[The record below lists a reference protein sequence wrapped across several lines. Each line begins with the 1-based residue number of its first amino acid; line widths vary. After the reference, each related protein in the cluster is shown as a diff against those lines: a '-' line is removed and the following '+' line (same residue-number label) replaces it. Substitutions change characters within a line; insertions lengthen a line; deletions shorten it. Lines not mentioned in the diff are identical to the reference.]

1 MSLPIGYGF
10 FLSFSKLLYD
20 PASDSGIREVVL
32 MTSEAKTQMAIFWDV
47 ENVSDEALTHKTM
60 TEKIRQS
67 GHVVKAY
74 AFADW
79 DPRRHMAEELYAL
92 GYDLIHIPDSKD
104 NASDYKMASYI
115 LDHLMH
121 YPETTRYVM
130 ITGDGDFKL
139 LVGSLK
145 ERGVELWLISNP
157 VITASELPNLA
168 TMYSDIF
175 SFRPSLDCV
184 RPEDCDESVQSIVQ
198 QRHIAGVQ
206 LQEVIRT
213 ITKTGSKP
221 GAGHAKHVMSSLN
234 PDFNEKRLEFSSW
247 HDFLDWAE
255 AQRYIDQEGEL
266 PGTVLALPK
275 ELTAQSVKISKDVSE
290 AFDFLAMITEENL
303 NEGPPPSL
311 RSLGIQMRERG
322 LEFEK
327 VGYRRFSDFVMSAE
341 KRGRIRIMPAEDEHE
356 GAIVLPVYSPER
368 MTTWFEENV
377 KRLFG
382 ESVNVPKPAF
392 MKKISLMLLETRT
405 TLQQLETYLLDE
417 TVRSKYKGILEASG
431 IPFLP
436 PFQMSMAHILI
447 GKGMKCGD
455 VLAKVNSELHP
466 LGIKLSCPE

>member
-1 MSLPIGYGF
+1 ML
-10 FLSFSKLLYD
+10 
-20 PASDSGIREVVL
+20 ASETKPQL
-32 MTSEAKTQMAIFWDV
+32 AIFWDV
-47 ENVSDEALTHKTM
+47 ENVNDESSTHKAM

-79 DPRRHMAEELYAL
+79 DPLRNMAKELYAL
-92 GYDLIHIPDSKD
+92 GYDLIHVPDNKD

-115 LDHLMH
+115 LDHLIH

-139 LVGSLK
+139 IAGSLK

-157 VITASELPNLA
+157 IITASELPDLA
-168 TMYSDIF
+168 TIYSDIF

-206 LQEVIRT
+206 LQEVVRT
-213 ITKTGSKP
+213 ITNTGSKP
-221 GAGHAKHVMSSLN
+221 GVGHAKHVMKSLN
-234 PDFNEKRLEFSSW
+234 PEFNEHELEFSGW
-247 HDFLDWAE
+247 NEFLEWAE
-255 AQRYIDQEGEL
+255 AQRYIDREGEL
-266 PGTVLALPK
+266 PSTVLSLPK
-275 ELTAQSVKISKDVSE
+275 ELTAQSVKISTEVSE
-290 AFDFLAMITEENL
+290 AFDFLAMITEEEL

-311 RSLGIQMRERG
+311 RSLGIKMRERG

-341 KRGRIRIMPAEDEHE
+341 KRGLIRIMPAEDEHE

-368 MTTWFEENV
+368 MRTLFEKNV

-382 ESVNVPKPAF
+382 EPVNVPKPAF
-392 MKKISLMLLETRT
+392 MKKISMILLETRT
-405 TLQQLETYLLDE
+405 TRQQMEEYLLDE
-417 TVRSKYKGILEASG
+417 SVKSSYKGILTASG

-436 PFQMSMAHILI
+436 PFQMSLAHILI
-447 GKGMKCGD
+447 GKGLNCTD
-455 VLAKVNSELHP
+455 VITRVNSEVSP
-466 LGIKLSCPE
+466 LGIVLSCPE

>member
-1 MSLPIGYGF
+1 MER
-10 FLSFSKLLYD
+10 FLVT
-20 PASDSGIREVVL
+20 SDARPQL
-32 MTSEAKTQMAIFWDV
+32 AIFWDV
-47 ENVSDEALTHKTM
+47 ENVSDESTTHHAM
-60 TEKIRQS
+60 TERIRET

-79 DPRRHMAEELYAL
+79 DPRRDMAEDLYTL
-92 GYDLIHIPDSKD
+92 GYDLIHVPDAKD

-115 LDHLMH
+115 LDHLVH

-157 VITASELPNLA
+157 VITASELPELA
-168 TMYSDIF
+168 NMYSDIF

-184 RPEDCDESVQSIVQ
+184 RPEDCDESVQSIVKL
-198 QRHIAGVQ
+198 RHMAGVQ

-213 ITKTGSKP
+213 IMRTGSKP
-221 GAGHAKHVMSSLN
+221 GVGHAKHVMQSLN
-234 PDFNEKRLEFSSW
+234 PEFSEKELEFAGW

-266 PGTVLALPK
+266 PSTVLALPK
-275 ELTAQSVKISKDVSE
+275 QLTPQSVKLSQEVSE
-290 AFDFLAMITEENL
+290 AFDFLAMITEEDL

-311 RSLGIQMRERG
+311 MDLGIEMRERG

-327 VGYRRFSDFVMSAE
+327 VGYRRFSDFVLSAE
-341 KRGRIRIMPAEDEHE
+341 KRGLIRIMPAEDDDEKV
-356 GAIVLPVYSPER
+356 IVLPVYSSER
-368 MTTWFEENV
+368 MRSWFEENV

-382 ESVNVPKPAF
+382 EAVNVPKPAF
-392 MKKISLMLLETRT
+392 LKKISMVLLETRT
-405 TLQQLETYLLDE
+405 TLKQLESYLTDENVKSTYKSILD
-417 TVRSKYKGILEASG
+417 ASG

-436 PFQMSMAHILI
+436 PFQMSLAHILI
-447 GKGMKCGD
+447 GKGTECPD
-455 VLAKVNSELHP
+455 VIERVNSELSP
-466 LGIKLSCPE
+466 LGIVLSCPE

>member
-1 MSLPIGYGF
+1 LT
-10 FLSFSKLLYD
+10 
-20 PASDSGIREVVL
+20 SDVKQQL
-32 MTSEAKTQMAIFWDV
+32 AIFWDV
-47 ENVSDEALTHKTM
+47 ENVSDESSTHKAM

-79 DPRRHMAEELYAL
+79 DTRRGMAEELYSL
-92 GYDLIHIPDSKD
+92 GYDLIHVPDNKD

-115 LDHLMH
+115 LDHLVH

-157 VITASELPNLA
+157 VITASELPDLA
-168 TMYSDIF
+168 TIYSDIF

-198 QRHIAGVQ
+198 HRHIAGVQ
-206 LQEVIRT
+206 LQEVVRT
-213 ITKTGSKP
+213 ITKTGNKP
-221 GAGHAKHVMSSLN
+221 GVGHAKHVMSSLN
-234 PDFNEKRLEFSSW
+234 PEFSESELGFSGW
-247 HDFLDWAE
+247 HEFLDWAE

-266 PGTVLALPK
+266 PSTVLGLPK
-275 ELTAQSVKISKDVSE
+275 ELTPQSVKISKEVTE
-290 AFDFLAMITEENL
+290 AFDFLALVTEEDL
-303 NEGPPPSL
+303 NAGPPPSL
-311 RSLGIQMRERG
+311 MELGVKLRDRG

-327 VGYRRFSDFVMSAE
+327 VGYRRFSDFVLSAE
-341 KRGRIRIMPAEDEHE
+341 KRGLIRIMPADDEHE

-368 MTTWFEENV
+368 IRSWFEENV
-377 KRLFG
+377 KRVFG

-392 MKKISLMLLETRT
+392 MKKFSMVLIETRT
-405 TLQQLETYLLDE
+405 TLQQLEEYLLDE
-417 TVRSKYKGILEASG
+417 TVRRRYEEVLDESA

-436 PFQMSMAHILI
+436 PVQMSLAHILI
-447 GKGMKCGD
+447 GQGLECTD
-455 VLAKVNSELHP
+455 FITRVNSELSP
-466 LGIKLSCPE
+466 LGIKLICPD